1 MLQHDV
7 ITARTL
13 CKTGRPLGGGRRAHP
28 LSVVGAGHQRS
39 TIARSTADPDAT
51 LTARSMTR
59 EGMLVG
65 SVPYMSPEQAEG
77 KQYPIS
83 EAKRFAVLKGAS
95 KKKAKLP

>member
-1 MLQHDV
+1 
-7 ITARTL
+7 
-13 CKTGRPLGGGRRAHP
+13 
-28 LSVVGAGHQRS
+28 
-39 TIARSTADPDAT
+39 
-51 LTARSMTR
+51 MTR